1 MVMGYD
7 EHGSAY
13 PEPPNDDSSVRVKLS
28 VGKYSLDHG
37 ETWHTG
43 DDFAAMMALHERV
56 LREAREQRKPAPWAP
71 LALIVFAIFF
81 VIFVLLMLFTTP
93 APAMDHG
100 FDPTNQTVKW
110 FERKMIP
117 NITFQQSCCGKAD
130 AYPVARVR
138 RNTNQTWSV
147 WLADGSAIKYP
158 DGTKREP
165 FDENTEIVVP
175 DSKVN
180 PPDDDLDNPTDVGWI
195 FMRVSNPTNPGAIYC
210 LIIHEEGN

>member
-1 MVMGYD
+1 MGHD
-7 EHGSAY
+7 EHGPAY
-13 PEPPNDDSSVRVKLS
+13 PETPKWRPAGKPRRSHPLKRNPWDLVLS
-28 VGKYSLDHG
+28 
-37 ETWHTG
+37 
-43 DDFAAMMALHERV
+43 AAF
-56 LREAREQRKPAPWAP
+56 
-71 LALIVFAIFF
+71 LALALGFL
-81 VIFVLLMLFTTP
+81 FVLLIGVKP

-130 AYPVARVR
+130 AYPVARVK

-210 LIIHEEGN
+210 LIIHPEGN